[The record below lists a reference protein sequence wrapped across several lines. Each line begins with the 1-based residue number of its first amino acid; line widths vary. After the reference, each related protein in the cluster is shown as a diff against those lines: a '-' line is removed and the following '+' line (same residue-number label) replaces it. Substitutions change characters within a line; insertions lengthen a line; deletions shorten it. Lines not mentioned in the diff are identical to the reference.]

1 MNCSYNADE
10 LLSQNIVSVY
20 DVFFF
25 SFYEY
30 VGLNLFLRAL
40 IGFSLVSVEEGLKN
54 LLAEFLSL

>member
-54 LLAEFLSL
+54 LLAEFLLL

>member
-1 MNCSYNADE
+1 MNCSSNADE
-10 LLSQNIVSVY
+10 LLSQNMVSVY

-40 IGFSLVSVEEGLKN
+40 IGFSLVSVEEVLKN
-54 LLAEFLSL
+54 LLAEFLLL